1 MIDFLKTLLLFFLLF
16 PQSNFA
22 QKARVFELYKLYD
35 PQPADGNFVAWKNDG
50 ILIPIR
56 YESKSNKPV
65 SVSYSGPDAEFQL
78 YQLHEVWAD
87 FSAGN
92 CGETKTNGTFEK
104 VQVPDRAEIKLDNKF
119 LPSGENQWVLVY
131 LKINS
136 FTSSGTFPY
145 SITFSDQGKK
155 TEVKGKL
162 TIKDRV
168 VKDLASL
175 DFYSDFWQFPIAMAD
190 HYQIKPWSEN
200 HWQKLGG
207 MFDQLCQI
215 NQHSITTSVF
225 WDLYNTRIRPLDEMM
240 IQVKKSKEGGFTY
253 DYSVF
258 DNYVELAHSKGI
270 SRQIAVHNLFPWNGF
285 FFYFDEISSSVAS
298 VQTQPGTA
306 DYLAFWKPFL
316 IDFSKHLK
324 QKGWMEKTVLFI
336 DERDPNATLELA
348 KWVKSVSPEF
358 KLGYA
363 GDFYPFLSE
372 WIEDYS
378 MPVNVV
384 VDPGELSK
392 RVLSSQKTSLYT
404 SCFEKENQPNLLLTS
419 DYRDIYFL
427 TQLAKAKG
435 YDGMLRWSF
444 NLWTSDIM
452 ESAIYPDLP
461 SGDGHLI
468 YPDGQVSVRFLVLRD
483 ALEEM
488 NKLETI
494 SRVQDPAEMI
504 RATNRYFLINVEG
517 ERNQMIQ
524 AMKNYLND

>member
-1 MIDFLKTLLLFFLLF
+1 MNWFLKNLLLLIFLF
-16 PQSNFA
+16 PQCNFA
-22 QKARVFELYKLYD
+22 QKARVFELHKLYE
-35 PQPADGNFVAWKNDG
+35 PQVAEGNFVAWKNDG

-56 YESKSNKPV
+56 YESKSKREV
-65 SVSYSGPDAEFQL
+65 SVTYTGPDADFQL
-78 YQLHEVWAD
+78 YQLHDIWAD

-92 CGETKTNGTFEK
+92 CGEAKTNGIFNK
-104 VQVPDRAEIKLDNKF
+104 VKVPDRAENKPDFKF
-119 LPSGENQWVLVY
+119 LPSEENQWVIVY
-131 LKINS
+131 LKISS
-136 FTSSGTFPY
+136 FTNSGIFPY
-145 SITFSDQGKK
+145 SITFSEQGKK

-175 DFYSDFWQFPIAMAD
+175 DFFSDFWQFPIAMAD
-190 HYQIKPWSEN
+190 HHQIKPWSQS
-200 HWQKLGG
+200 HWQKLEV

-215 NQHSITTSVF
+215 NQNSITTSVF
-225 WDLYNTRIRPLDEMM
+225 WDLYNTRIRPFDEMM
-240 IQVKKSKEGGFTY
+240 IQVKKSKEGRFTY
-253 DYSVF
+253 DFRVF
-258 DNYVELAHSKGI
+258 DKYVELAHSKGI
-270 SRQIAVHNLFPWNGF
+270 SRQVAVHNLFPWNEF
-285 FFYFDEISSSVAS
+285 LFYYDESSSSVVS
-298 VQTQPGTA
+298 VQAKPGTVE
-306 DYLAFWKPFL
+306 YRAFWKPFL
-316 IDFSKHLK
+316 IDFSEHLK
-324 QKGWMEKTVLFI
+324 QKGWLEKTVLFI
-336 DERDPNATLELA
+336 DERDPNTTLELA
-348 KWVKSVSPEF
+348 KWIKTVSPEF

-372 WIEDYS
+372 WIQDYS

-384 VDPGELSK
+384 VEPGELKK

-435 YDGMLRWSF
+435 YDGMLRWAF
-444 NLWTSDIM
+444 NLWTSDILQ
-452 ESAIYPDLP
+452 SAIYSDLP
-461 SGDGHLI
+461 SGDAHLI
-468 YPDGQVSVRFLVLRD
+468 YPDGQVSLRFLVLKD

-488 NKLETI
+488 SKLETI

-504 RATNRYFLINVEG
+504 QATNRYFLINVEA